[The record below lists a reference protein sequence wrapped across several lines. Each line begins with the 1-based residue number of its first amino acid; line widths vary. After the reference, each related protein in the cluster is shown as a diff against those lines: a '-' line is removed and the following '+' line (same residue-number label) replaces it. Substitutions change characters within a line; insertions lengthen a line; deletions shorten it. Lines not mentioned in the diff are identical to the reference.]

1 MILDNKAIARSYL
14 EDVWNAK
21 RIERIDDLVTDTFTD
36 HHYPP
41 DFPLGPKG
49 AKRWFTLVTT
59 AFPDINCGINDII
72 AEGDKV
78 VAQYILSGTHAG
90 EFAGVPGSGKFISVE
105 AVSIYQISDG
115 KISESWVISGLLAE
129 LLKTN

>member
-72 AEGDKV
+72 
-78 VAQYILSGTHAG
+78 
-90 EFAGVPGSGKFISVE
+90 SVE